1 MQEIKRKIHW
11 GWRKPFPLIRQTESA
26 ECGLACLAM
35 IAGWYGFQVDLSS
48 LRLQFS
54 ISPLGMTLS
63 QLIDKAEQLNLKG
76 RAVRLEI
83 EDIGQLALPCILH
96 WDMNHFVVLKRVKGK
111 KLELHDPAKGHL
123 IMTLQD
129 VSRHFT
135 GVALELSPTHTFE
148 IKDIRRKIS
157 LTTLLGKTN
166 GLKAALARILCFA
179 LALEV
184 LALTG
189 PLINQLVID
198 EVLVAHDASLLTLI
212 VIAMLLMLVT
222 QMLLSLAKQWA
233 TMTMAVNFN
242 MQWTANVFSHLL
254 RLPMAWFETRN
265 LGDISAKFDSVD
277 TIQDTLTTSLLDA
290 LLDIILV
297 VGTLSMMLLYST
309 KLTLIAL
316 GATLI
321 YGLLR
326 VSWFS
331 TLRRAAEDSWSAS
344 TQESSHFL
352 ESLHGILS
360 LRVNGRLAHRE
371 SAWRN
376 LNVIRRNAD
385 LRESKLMMVYDILQT
400 VIESLTGVA
409 VLWFG
414 ATAVLSGQFSVGMLV
429 AYMSFQSRFSVSMT
443 GLIDKAF
450 SYRMLDI
457 YNERLADI
465 VLTAREGVTAP
476 TEAENQSTIPA
487 VSPLAPLSP
496 EEPVLLFDDVTFQ
509 YGEFEHEILSHV
521 SLNIMPGEIVA
532 LTGASG
538 SGKTTVAKLILGLYQ
553 PTAGEIRTLGI
564 AHYQAEYR
572 QIRPR
577 IGVVLQEDQLF
588 RGTIADNIS
597 FFAPHCDW
605 ERIYACAGSAQIRKD
620 IEILP
625 MGYQTLIGE
634 MGGTLSGGQK
644 QRLLLARALYKTPEL
659 LILDE
664 ATSHLDVENE
674 RLVSQNLRQL
684 NLPILLLAHR
694 TETIA
699 SADRVLELALGRL
712 TILR

>member
-1 MQEIKRKIHW
+1 
-11 GWRKPFPLIRQTESA
+11 
-26 ECGLACLAM
+26 
-35 IAGWYGFQVDLSS
+35 
-48 LRLQFS
+48 
-54 ISPLGMTLS
+54 
-63 QLIDKAEQLNLKG
+63 
-76 RAVRLEI
+76 
-83 EDIGQLALPCILH
+83 
-96 WDMNHFVVLKRVKGK
+96 
-111 KLELHDPAKGHL
+111 
-123 IMTLQD
+123 
-129 VSRHFT
+129 
-135 GVALELSPTHTFE
+135 
-148 IKDIRRKIS
+148 
-157 LTTLLGKTN
+157 
-166 GLKAALARILCFA
+166 
-179 LALEV
+179 
-184 LALTG
+184 
-189 PLINQLVID
+189 
-198 EVLVAHDASLLTLI
+198 
-212 VIAMLLMLVT
+212 
-222 QMLLSLAKQWA
+222 
-233 TMTMAVNFN
+233 
-242 MQWTANVFSHLL
+242 
-254 RLPMAWFETRN
+254 
-265 LGDISAKFDSVD
+265 
-277 TIQDTLTTSLLDA
+277 
-290 LLDIILV
+290 
-297 VGTLSMMLLYST
+297 
-309 KLTLIAL
+309 
-316 GATLI
+316 
-321 YGLLR
+321 
-326 VSWFS
+326 
-331 TLRRAAEDSWSAS
+331 
-344 TQESSHFL
+344 
-352 ESLHGILS
+352 
-360 LRVNGRLAHRE
+360 
-371 SAWRN
+371 
-376 LNVIRRNAD
+376 
-385 LRESKLMMVYDILQT
+385 
-400 VIESLTGVA
+400 
-409 VLWFG
+409 
-414 ATAVLSGQFSVGMLV
+414 
-429 AYMSFQSRFSVSMT
+429 MSFQSRFSVSMT

-465 VLTAREGVTAP
+465 VLTAREGVIAP
-476 TEAENQSTIPA
+476 TEAENQPTILA
-487 VSPLAPLSP
+487 VPPLAPLSP

-532 LTGASG
+532 LTGTSG

-620 IEILP
+620 IESLP

-644 QRLLLARALYKTPEL
+644 QRLLLARALYKAPEL